1 MQPVCAPVTVCGDVH
16 GQFYDL
22 KELFKIGG
30 EIPSTNYVFLG
41 DFVDR
46 GKHSVE
52 TIELLLCLK
61 ARWPD
66 KITLLRGNHESRQ
79 ITRSYGFYDECL
91 QKYGNANPWHYFM
104 EVFDYFNLAAVID
117 GRILCVHGGLS
128 PMIRTLEQIQE
139 IDRVREIPH
148 EGKFCDLVWS
158 DPAIIDRWMLSP
170 RGAGYHFG
178 GKVTKEF
185 NHINGTPSPPAFI
198 HAVRP
203 PLPIF
208 ALSLCFPMCARP
220 GRRSRTDMS
229 CTSTCARRIQLHVPC
244 KGIIAVIV
252 FVPFCPAA
260 CFLLVCVCVLPALV
274 SVAVTESGYGLVRT
288 QLLLP
293 LRQCGKYISFRR

>member
-1 MQPVCAPVTVCGDVH
+1 MAAKEDGPDQWLAQLYESGKHLKESSLRKLCKMVREVLIEEGNVQPVSAPVTVCGDVH

-30 EIPSTNYVFLG
+30 EIPQTNYVFLG

-61 ARWPD
+61 ARYPD

-91 QKYGNANPWHYFM
+91 QKYGNANPWHYFV

-117 GRILCVHGGLS
+117 NSILCVHGGLS
-128 PMIRTLEQIQE
+128 PMIRTIEQIQE

-158 DPAIIDRWMLSP
+158 DPAIVERWMLSP

-178 GKVTKEF
+178 AKVTKEF
-185 NHINGTPSPPAFI
+185 NHINGT
-198 HAVRP
+198 
-203 PLPIF
+203 
-208 ALSLCFPMCARP
+208 
-220 GRRSRTDMS
+220 
-229 CTSTCARRIQLHVPC
+229 
-244 KGIIAVIV
+244 
-252 FVPFCPAA
+252 
-260 CFLLVCVCVLPALV
+260 
-274 SVAVTESGYGLVRT
+274 
-288 QLLLP
+288 
-293 LRQCGKYISFRR
+293 